1 MSKIYSRKSWT
12 ATSVFFQ
19 ISVSDPWWFIEPP
32 RGCHVSKC
40 CTYCTRTSAQALNV
54 HLFLHVHCPAMP
66 AGEVKLQGAEWGVPV
81 FLPEQSKWKWRW
93 RVFSTIAM
101 VQQGKASDLK
111 WLAGHPETNQT
122 CSPVGDTVSLTYGT
136 WSLCEEG
143 AKKKLSSNKRRWGA
157 NSKWA
162 PCFCRWG
169 LTHCFFSQSYTDQ
182 RLNTQFPNIKRKTA
196 PKTAKGIIRSKWA
209 VIQKRRKKRGA
220 GGDALE
226 KQQ

>member
-19 ISVSDPWWFIEPP
+19 ISVIEPWWFIEPP
-32 RGCHVSKC
+32 HGCYVSKC

-81 FLPEQSKWKWRW
+81 FLPEQSKWKRRR
-93 RVFSTIAM
+93 RVFSTIAK

-122 CSPVGDTVSLTYGT
+122 CSPVGDTVSLSYLEPVWRRG
-136 WSLCEEG
+136 
-143 AKKKLSSNKRRWGA
+143 KKKYYHQIREDEV
-157 NSKWA
+157 
-162 PCFCRWG
+162 P
-169 LTHCFFSQSYTDQ
+169 
-182 RLNTQFPNIKRKTA
+182 TQNEPLAFED
-196 PKTAKGIIRSKWA
+196 
-209 VIQKRRKKRGA
+209 
-220 GGDALE
+220 GG
-226 KQQ
+226 